1 MTSVVKNQKSI
12 REKFNLLMESLLL
25 VFFFIYSLNWEK
37 RGFKAMK
44 NHRTLMLMFGFVLA
58 VSGCAKEV
66 GPLPDSLPDNEPVA
80 FGKIQAYLTGPT
92 NRWYTP
98 QVRFFE
104 LKNLKT
110 NDRVRVNVASADSPF
125 FISLPAGEYE
135 LARVQINEGA
145 FRSMAQLN
153 ETFEVSDGALNYLGK
168 WELKIHP
175 PTYLRLVDISVESDL
190 EEAKAELFSLHPDLE
205 GLPIVAKLPTPN
217 TKETR
222 LVEIAPYPRIWW
234 FCRHLTC

>member
-1 MTSVVKNQKSI
+1 MIGRN
-12 REKFNLLMESLLL
+12 SLLL
-25 VFFFIYSLNWEK
+25 VFFFLYSVNERMGEFNAMINQGILILVFGVIL
-37 RGFKAMK
+37 GF
-44 NHRTLMLMFGFVLA
+44 
-58 VSGCAKEV
+58 SGCAKEV
-66 GPLPDSLPDNEPVA
+66 GPLPDSLPSNKPVA

-110 NDRVRVNVASADSPF
+110 NDRVRVDVASADSPF

-205 GLPIVAKLPTPN
+205 GLPIVAKLPTPQA
-217 TKETR
+217 KETR
-222 LVEIAPYPRIWW
+222 LVEIAPYPRMWW